1 MATIRTAL
9 RLFDGMT
16 APLHRIGAA
25 ADAVRA
31 RFEALQDASAHA
43 VDVASINEGRSAL
56 AHISETFDRIE
67 SGIRSADAAQQDF
80 NSSLRAGSSAADG
93 LWGKIKGA
101 AAALGGLA
109 AFKQGADVSDTLAS
123 TTARLRIVAG
133 EDHYEE
139 FSRQVMGVAQRSRA
153 GYFETA
159 DAAAKLALN
168 AGGAFNHD
176 NQQVLAFLEQVNKH
190 FLIGGASAQE
200 QKNAMIQLTQ
210 AMASGALRGEELN
223 SILDAA
229 PSIARAI
236 EKYLGIAEGS
246 IKEYAE
252 KGATTAGVVKNALFA
267 MSDEINEKA
276 EGMPQTWAQVWERM
290 KNGALSAFSPV
301 LQKINVLA
309 NSERAQAVFAKV
321 LDGIAGAARLAEMA
335 LDGLGRAADW
345 VTANWETIEPI
356 IWGVAGAVA
365 AFRTATLL
373 ASAAQAAFNAVLS
386 MSPITWAILGIFALI
401 AVIVAL
407 MRHFDVFG
415 AQSTSVFGTL
425 CGVINVARM
434 FFVNLSATVGNI
446 ALAVWDA
453 MSACAWNIY
462 AAFHNTIEG
471 VKSWFYGLLS
481 TALYVVS
488 GICAALNAL
497 PFVELDYSGITA
509 KADEYAAK
517 SAAASGSK
525 LEYRSIGGA
534 WDEGL
539 HTFDSGFQKGWAKD
553 AFTTGAAWGDGA
565 ADKLSGLFDFAD
577 NDPLGAGAAG
587 GTETGFAWDDLLQ
600 NTGDTAE
607 NTAAAADALDIA
619 EEDLAYLRDIA
630 EREAINRFTTAEIR
644 VDQQNTN
651 YIDQSA
657 DLDGIMDV
665 WASAFAEKLELS
677 GEGVYA

>member
-25 ADAVRA
+25 ADAVRT

-56 AHISETFDRIE
+56 THISGTLDQIE

-80 NSSLRAGSSAADG
+80 NSSLRAGSSATDG

-109 AFKQGADVSDTLAS
+109 ALKQGADVSDTLAS

-133 EDHYEE
+133 EDHYKE
-139 FSRQVMGVAQRSRA
+139 FQQQVMGVAQRSRA
-153 GYFETA
+153 GYFDTA

-276 EGMPQTWAQVWERM
+276 EGMPQTWAQVWESL
-290 KNGALSAFSPV
+290 KNSALSAFSPV
-301 LQKINVLA
+301 LQKINGLA
-309 NSERAQAVFAKV
+309 NSERTQAVLAKV
-321 LDGIAGAARLAEMA
+321 LDGIAGAAQLAEMA

-356 IWGVAGAVA
+356 VWGVVGAVA

-373 ASAAQAAFNAVLS
+373 ASAAQAVWNAV
-386 MSPITWAILGIFALI
+386 MAMNPITWTILGIFALI
-401 AVIVAL
+401 AAIAAL
-407 MRHFDVFG
+407 MRYFDVFG

-425 CGVINVARM
+425 CGVINVARIL
-434 FFVNLSATVGNI
+434 FVNLGATVGNI

-453 MSACAWNIY
+453 MAACAWNIY
-462 AAFHNTIEG
+462 VAFHNTLKG
-471 VKSWFYGLLS
+471 VNSWFYGLLS
-481 TALYVVS
+481 TALYVIS

-517 SAAASGSK
+517 SAAVSGSK
-525 LEYRSIGGA
+525 LEYRSVGEA
-534 WDEGL
+534 WDKGL
-539 HTFDSGFQKGWAKD
+539 HTFDGGFQKGWAKD
-553 AFTTGAAWGDGA
+553 AFATGAAWGDGA
-565 ADKLSGLFDFAD
+565 VDKLSGLFDFAN
-577 NDPLGAGAAG
+577 NDPMGAGAAG
-587 GTETGFAWDDLLQ
+587 GIETGFAWDNLLQ